1 MARHSFD
8 RPCASSRRIQFIV
21 TKHKRA
27 RSFEPNADNTVTTE
41 TGHVAHRDLVDHSRR
56 LVKNFYKVG
65 QHIWCLVGN
74 GLSNQTFIDAPDGV
88 IAIDT
93 GESNEEMRAA
103 IAELRFHTKKPIVA
117 VLYTHFHYVA
127 GTQAV
132 LDDSP
137 ETKVEIYGH
146 SKIAYNRVRTATEIA
161 PSYSR
166 GLVEQ
171 FAITLPPD
179 GPDGNVNVGLGR
191 FYRNPEHKTQTNGF
205 IKPAHT
211 FDKPCTIKV
220 AGLEVEVTPA
230 PSDADDSVTYWFKS
244 LGCAVNNLV
253 WPVLFN
259 VFAIRGE
266 EYRDPQ
272 IMLEGIDHLLSLNP
286 THLVGAHGMPISGN
300 AEIMRRVTRYRDSIQ
315 FLWDQ
320 TVRLTNRG
328 YTSTE
333 LGHEIRLPDF
343 FDEDNLTSEF
353 YGVTEHHVRQI
364 RAGLLGWFDGDPANL
379 FPLPREEHSNRMI
392 TGFGGR
398 DIVRQKATEAIDSD
412 DLRWACEL
420 SSWLV
425 NSTEV
430 EDLDKLLLA
439 KTLRLIAQ
447 RTTAANIR
455 NWCLAR
461 ARHLDGTFDLTRFN
475 QHRLSRKQILSS
487 TSENLVSIL
496 RVLLAPERASEI
508 DTHICFS
515 FTDRQQTGLHIRNC
529 VACPTD
535 GRDAEISVNCNI
547 ETWADILAGDLA
559 LSIALS
565 QNKLTVKGD
574 THELKH
580 ALQVFDI
587 KNLQS

>member
-1 MARHSFD
+1 
-8 RPCASSRRIQFIV
+8 V

-65 QHIWCLVGN
+65 QHVWCLVGN

-127 GTQAV
+127 GTKAV

-161 PSYSR
+161 PSYNR

-535 GRDAEISVNCNI
+535 GNGSDITVKCNI

-559 LSIALS
+559 LSVALS

>member
-1 MARHSFD
+1 M
-8 RPCASSRRIQFIV
+8 

-41 TGHVAHRDLVDHSRR
+41 TGHVAHRDLVNHSRR

-65 QHIWCLVGN
+65 QHVWCLVGN

-127 GTQAV
+127 GTKAV

-205 IKPAHT
+205 IKPVHT
-211 FDKPCTIKV
+211 FDKPCTLKI
-220 AGLEVEVTPA
+220 AGLDVEVTPA

-535 GRDAEISVNCNI
+535 GNGSDITVKCNI

-559 LSIALS
+559 LSVALS

>member
-1 MARHSFD
+1 M
-8 RPCASSRRIQFIV
+8 

-27 RSFEPNADNTVTTE
+27 RSFEPNADNTITTE
-41 TGHVAHRDLVDHSRR
+41 TGHVAHRDLVDHSKR
-56 LVKNFYKVG
+56 LVRDFYKVG
-65 QHIWCLVGN
+65 DHVWCLVGN
-74 GLSNQTFIDAPDGV
+74 GLSNQTFIDAPDGI

-93 GESNEEMRAA
+93 GESNEEMHAA
-103 IAELRFHTKKPIVA
+103 ISELRLHTKKPIVA

-132 LDDSP
+132 LDESP
-137 ETKVEIYGH
+137 EIEVEIYGH

-171 FAITLPPD
+171 FAITLPSD

-205 IKPAHT
+205 IKPVHT
-211 FDKPCTIKV
+211 FDSPCTIRV
-220 AGLEVEVTPA
+220 AGLDIDVTPA

-266 EYRDPQ
+266 EYRDPR
-272 IMLEGIDHLLSLNP
+272 IMLAGIDHLLSLKPN
-286 THLVGAHGMPISGN
+286 HLVGAHGMPISGSSD
-300 AEIMRRVTRYRDSIQ
+300 ILRRVTKYRDSIQ

-333 LGHEIRLPDF
+333 LGHAIHLPDF
-343 FDEDNLTSEF
+343 FNEDNLTSEF
-353 YGVTEHHVRQI
+353 YGVAEHHVRQI
-364 RAGLLGWFDGDPANL
+364 RTGLLGWFDGDPANL
-379 FPLPREEHSNRMI
+379 FPLPRIEHSNRMI
-392 TGFGGR
+392 AGFGGR
-398 DIVRQKATEAIDSD
+398 EVVRQKANDAIRDN

-430 EDLDKLLLA
+430 EQSDKSLLA
-439 KTLRLIAQ
+439 KTLRIIAQ

-461 ARHLDGTFDLTRFN
+461 ARDLDGTFDLARFN
-475 QHRLSRKQILSS
+475 QHRLSRKQIMSS
-487 TSENLVSIL
+487 TSDNAVHIL
-496 RVLLAPERASEI
+496 RVLLAPDRAAEV
-508 DTHICFS
+508 DTHICFK
-515 FTDRQQTGLHIRNC
+515 FVDRQQTGLHIRNC
-529 VACPTD
+529 IACPTD
-535 GRDAEISVNCNI
+535 GKSAEITVDCNI
-547 ETWADILAGDLA
+547 EIWADILAGDLSLSAA
-559 LSIALS
+559 LNDKRLAVTGDT
-565 QNKLTVKGD
+565 NKLR
-574 THELKH
+574 H

-587 KNLQS
+587 QNLQS

>member
-1 MARHSFD
+1 MTS
-8 RPCASSRRIQFIV
+8 
-21 TKHKRA
+21 HKRA
-27 RSFEPNADNTVTTE
+27 RSFEPNAANTIVTSD
-41 TGHVAHRDLVDHSRR
+41 GHVAHRDLVDHSKR
-56 LVKNFYKVG
+56 LVRNFYKVSD
-65 QHIWCLVGN
+65 QVWCLVGN
-74 GLSNQTFIDAPDGV
+74 GLSNQTFVEGPGGI

-103 IAELRFHTKKPIVA
+103 LSELRLHTKKPIVA

-132 LDDSP
+132 LDESG
-137 ETKVEIYGH
+137 ETNVEIYGH
-146 SKIAYNRVRTATEIA
+146 SKIVYNRVRTATEIA

-171 FAITLPPD
+171 FAITLPSD

-205 IKPAHT
+205 IKPTHT
-211 FDKPCTIKV
+211 FDEPCTISV

-253 WPVLFN
+253 WPALFN

-266 EYRDPQ
+266 EYRDPRV
-272 IMLEGIDHLLSLNP
+272 MLAGIDHLLSLNP
-286 THLVGAHGMPISGN
+286 THLVGAHGMPISGSN
-300 AEIMRRVTRYRDSIQ
+300 EIMRRVTRYRDSIQ

-333 LGHEIRLPDF
+333 LAHAIRLPDF

-353 YGVTEHHVRQI
+353 YGVAEHHVRQI
-364 RAGLLGWFDGDPANL
+364 RTGLLGWFDGDPANL
-379 FPLPREEHSNRMI
+379 FPLPRVEHSNRMI
-392 TGFGGR
+392 AGFGGR
-398 DIVRQKATEAIDSD
+398 EVVRQKTNEAIVAN

-425 NSTEV
+425 NSNDADET
-430 EDLDKLLLA
+430 DKLLLA

-455 NWCLAR
+455 NWCLTR
-461 ARHLDGTFDLTRFN
+461 ARHLDGTLDLTRFN
-475 QHRLSRKQILSS
+475 QHRLSRKQIMTASS
-487 TSENLVSIL
+487 ETAVGIL
-496 RVLLAPERASEI
+496 RVLLSPERASEI
-508 DTHICFS
+508 DTHICFK
-515 FTDRQQTGLHIRNC
+515 FTGHQQTGLHIRNC
-529 VACPTD
+529 IAAPTD
-535 GRDAEISVNCNI
+535 GNGAEVSVECDI
-547 ETWADILAGDLA
+547 ETWADILVGDLP
-559 LSIALS
+559 LSVALS
-565 QNKLTVKGD
+565 QNSLIVKGD
-574 THELKH
+574 QHKMQH
-580 ALQVFDI
+580 ALQVFELE
-587 KNLQS
+587 NLRS

>member
-1 MARHSFD
+1 M
-8 RPCASSRRIQFIV
+8 
-21 TKHKRA
+21 TKRG
-27 RSFEPNADNTVTTE
+27 RSFEPNSNTTITTNA
-41 TGHVAHRDLVDHSRR
+41 GHVAHRDLVEHSKR
-56 LVKNFYKVG
+56 LVRNFYKVSD
-65 QHIWCLVGN
+65 HVWCLVGN
-74 GLSNQTFIDAPDGV
+74 GLSNQTFIDAPDGI

-103 IAELRFHTKKPIVA
+103 ISELRLHTKKPIVA

-132 LDDSP
+132 IDASP
-137 ETKVEIYGH
+137 DKKVEIYGH
-146 SKIAYNRVRTATEIA
+146 KKIAYNRVRIATEIA

-205 IKPAHT
+205 IEPIHT
-211 FDKPCTIKV
+211 FDSPCTIKV
-220 AGLEVEVTPA
+220 AGLNIDVMPA

-259 VFAIRGE
+259 IFAIRGE
-266 EYRDPQ
+266 EYRDPR
-272 IMLEGIDHLLSLNP
+272 IMLTGLDHLLSLKSD
-286 THLVGAHGMPISGN
+286 HLVGAHGMPISGN
-300 AEIMRRVTRYRDSIQ
+300 AEILQRVTKYRDSIQ

-328 YTSTE
+328 FTSTE
-333 LGHEIRLPDF
+333 LAHTIRLPDF
-343 FDEDNLTSEF
+343 FDDDNLTSEF
-353 YGVTEHHVRQI
+353 YGVAEHHVRQI
-364 RAGLLGWFDGDPANL
+364 RTGLLGWFDGDPANL
-379 FPLPREEHSNRMI
+379 FPLPRVEHSDRMI
-392 TGFGGR
+392 AGFGGR
-398 DIVRQKATEAIDSD
+398 EIVRQKATEAIDSD
-412 DLRWACEL
+412 DFRWACEL

-430 EDLDKLLLA
+430 DTVDKLLLA
-439 KTLRLIAQ
+439 KSLRGIAQ

-487 TSENLVSIL
+487 TSANAVHIL
-496 RVLLAPERASEI
+496 RVLLVPERAIGI
-508 DTHICFS
+508 DMHLRFNFVGCEP
-515 FTDRQQTGLHIRNC
+515 TGLHIRNC
-529 VACPTD
+529 ISCPTD
-535 GRDAEISVNCNI
+535 GNEASITIDCSLD
-547 ETWADILAGDLA
+547 TWADVLTGDLSVSGA
-559 LSIALS
+559 ITD
-565 QNKLTVKGD
+565 KKIKVVGD
-574 THELKH
+574 THKLLS

-587 KNLQS
+587 PNLQS

>member
-1 MARHSFD
+1 
-8 RPCASSRRIQFIV
+8 CASSRRIQFIV

-127 GTQAV
+127 GTKAV

-205 IKPAHT
+205 IKPVHT
-211 FDKPCTIKV
+211 FDKPCTLKI
-220 AGLEVEVTPA
+220 AGLDVEVTPA

-535 GRDAEISVNCNI
+535 GNGSDITVKCNI

-559 LSIALS
+559 LSVALS

>member
-1 MARHSFD
+1 M
-8 RPCASSRRIQFIV
+8 

-27 RSFEPNADNTVTTE
+27 RSFESNADNTVTTE
-41 TGHVAHRDLVDHSRR
+41 TGQIVHRDLVDHSKR
-56 LVKNFYKVG
+56 LVRNFYKVG
-65 QHIWCLVGN
+65 DHIWCLVGN
-74 GLSNQTFIDAPDGV
+74 GLSNQTFVDAPEGL

-93 GESNEEMRAA
+93 GESNEEMRTA
-103 IAELRFHTKKPIVA
+103 IAELRNHTKKPIVA

-137 ETKVEIYGH
+137 DTKIEIYGH

-171 FAITLPPD
+171 FAITLPQD
-179 GPDGNVNVGLGR
+179 GPDGNENVGLGR

-244 LGCAVNNLV
+244 LDCAVNNLV

-266 EYRDPQ
+266 EYRDPR
-272 IMLEGIDHLLSLNP
+272 IMLTGIDHLLSLKP
-286 THLVGAHGMPISGN
+286 THLVGAHGMPISGS
-300 AEIMRRVTRYRDSIQ
+300 AEILRRVTRYRDSIQ

-333 LGHEIRLPDF
+333 LGHSIHLPEF

-353 YGVTEHHVRQI
+353 YGVAEHHVRQI

-379 FPLPREEHSNRMI
+379 FPLPRVEHSNRMI
-392 TGFGGR
+392 AGFGGR
-398 DIVRQKATEAIDSD
+398 EVVRQKTNDAINAN

-425 NSTEV
+425 NSAEV
-430 EDLDKLLLA
+430 EQSDKLLLA

-461 ARHLDGTFDLTRFN
+461 ARHLDGTFDLTRFSK
-475 QHRLSRKQILSS
+475 HRLSRKQILSS
-487 TSENLVSIL
+487 PSETAVAIL
-496 RVLLAPERASEI
+496 RVLLVPERASEI
-508 DTHICFS
+508 DTHICFK
-515 FTDRQQTGLHIRNC
+515 FADRQQTGLHIRNC
-529 VACPTD
+529 IACPTD
-535 GRDAEISVNCNI
+535 GNGADITIDCSI
-547 ETWADILAGDLA
+547 ETWADILAGELLLSVA
-559 LSIALS
+559 LSEKKLAVTGDT
-565 QNKLTVKGD
+565 NKLQ
-574 THELKH
+574 H
-580 ALQVFDI
+580 ALKVFDVA
-587 KNLQS
+587 NLQS

>member
-1 MARHSFD
+1 M
-8 RPCASSRRIQFIV
+8 

-41 TGHVAHRDLVDHSRR
+41 TGHVAHRDLVDHSKR

-65 QHIWCLVGN
+65 EHVWCLVGN

-103 IAELRFHTKKPIVA
+103 IAELRLHTKRPIVA

-161 PSYSR
+161 PSYNR

-333 LGHEIRLPDF
+333 LGHSIRLPDF

-535 GRDAEISVNCNI
+535 GNGSDITVKCNI

-559 LSIALS
+559 LSVALS

>member
-1 MARHSFD
+1 M
-8 RPCASSRRIQFIV
+8 

-65 QHIWCLVGN
+65 QHVWCLVGN

-127 GTQAV
+127 GTKAV

-205 IKPAHT
+205 IKPVHT
-211 FDKPCTIKV
+211 FDKPCTLKI
-220 AGLEVEVTPA
+220 AGLDVEVTPA

-535 GRDAEISVNCNI
+535 GNGSDITVKCNI

-559 LSIALS
+559 LSVALS